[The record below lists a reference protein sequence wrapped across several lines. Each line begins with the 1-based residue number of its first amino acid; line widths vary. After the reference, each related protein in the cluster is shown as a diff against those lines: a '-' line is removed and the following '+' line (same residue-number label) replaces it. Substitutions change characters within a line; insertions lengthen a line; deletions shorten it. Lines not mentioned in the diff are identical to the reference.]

1 MSSSPTMQH
10 NMIKNYL
17 TQQMDNVFLDKILS
31 PDNIQIHHSVNNH
44 KQYNNTSDQT
54 NESNN
59 KEELLEEFKEHVK
72 YWMTLDNE
80 VKDINKKI
88 KLLDAE
94 RKRRKM
100 IIETL
105 TPKITSYMQKN
116 DIEELNS
123 KDGSLKYR
131 QAYVKK
137 PLTQKQIKDQ
147 LYNQF
152 GGVEKHVEML
162 NNIFQNRSKI
172 KKESLKRLTY

>member
-1 MSSSPTMQH
+1 MQN

-17 TQQMDNVFLDKILS
+17 TQQMDNVFLDNILS
-31 PDNIQIHHSVNNH
+31 PDNIQIHHSVTNNQL
-44 KQYNNTSDQT
+44 KCSATNKPPSD
-54 NESNN
+54 EKS
-59 KEELLEEFKEHVK
+59 ELLEEFKEHVK
-72 YWMTLDNE
+72 YWMSIDNE

-88 KLLDAE
+88 KLLDSE
-94 RKRRKM
+94 RKRRRM
-100 IIETL
+100 IMETL
-105 TPKITSYMQKN
+105 TPKITKYMQQN

-131 QAYVKK
+131 QAYVKQ
-137 PLTQKQIKDQ
+137 PLTQKQIKTQ

-152 GGVEKHVEML
+152 GDVDKHIETL